1 MSRRRVHATGPR
13 GHARALPAGLL
24 GLAVAVALAAC
35 GSSGKGLIPSANA
48 GPLVGDFETVLQA
61 AQSGGGNCS
70 ATEAALAKTEED
82 FRALPSS
89 VDHGLRANLRQGIAN
104 LHDRAHELC
113 SQPAGSGT
121 NTTATTKTTTKT
133 TTTDT
138 TPTTTTTAPPK
149 TTTTP
154 PSTTTTPPSSGG
166 GTPAPGESQGPTG
179 AGGSEEKP
187 PASEEPGSGGAA
199 GGAGAPEGS
208 K

>member
-13 GHARALPAGLL
+13 HRARALPAGLL
-24 GLAVAVALAAC
+24 GLAAAVALAAC

-48 GPLVGDFETVLQA
+48 APLVGDFETVLQA

-70 ATEAALAKTEED
+70 ATDAALAKTEED
-82 FRALPSS
+82 FRGLPSS
-89 VDHGLRANLRQGIAN
+89 LDHGLRANLRQGIAN
-104 LHDRAHELC
+104 LRDRAHELC
-113 SQPAGSGT
+113 SQPPGSGT
-121 NTTATTKTTTKT
+121 NTTATTKTTNTNTTPKT
-133 TTTDT
+133 TTTTT
-138 TPTTTTTAPPK
+138 TPAAPK

-154 PSTTTTPPSSGG
+154 PPPTTTPTGSGG

-179 AGGSEEKP
+179 AGGTEEKALGSEE
-187 PASEEPGSGGAA
+187 AGSGGAA

>member
-13 GHARALPAGLL
+13 GRARALPAGLL
-24 GLAVAVALAAC
+24 GLAAAVALAAC

-61 AQSGGGNCS
+61 AESGGGNCS

-82 FRALPSS
+82 FRALPSTL
-89 VDHGLRANLRQGIAN
+89 DHGLRANLRQGIAN
-104 LHDRAHELC
+104 LRDRAHELC
-113 SQPAGSGT
+113 SQPPGSGT
-121 NTTATTKTTTKT
+121 NTTATTKTTTTT

-138 TPTTTTTAPPK
+138 TPTTTTPATPK

-154 PSTTTTPPSSGG
+154 PATTTTPPSSGG

-187 PASEEPGSGGAA
+187 PAAKNRA
-199 GGAGAPEGS
+199 GRRGRRGRGPEGS